1 MKLTVEGI
9 ENEKGKYEQYKEVIK
24 KQKERLMKEYTELT
38 SKKYEYNNE
47 SNVYKKKKKK
57 AKISQQINN
66 LINQLKNIK
75 LTVFD
80 LELQE
85 KFIKHEI
92 TLSSYIENVN
102 KNEVNKK
109 KLKTKTDIDYEKNEM
124 IKSKN
129 AIKYYISIGEK
140 DNEKLWRD
148 IFKNAKKNYEKLT
161 DEKNNNYISLES
173 K

>member
-1 MKLTVEGI
+1 
-9 ENEKGKYEQYKEVIK
+9 
-24 KQKERLMKEYTELT
+24 MKEYTELT
-38 SKKYEYNNE
+38 SKKFDCNNE
-47 SNVYKKKKKK
+47 SNVYKLKFEK

>member
-1 MKLTVEGI
+1 M
-9 ENEKGKYEQYKEVIK
+9 
-24 KQKERLMKEYTELT
+24 
-38 SKKYEYNNE
+38 
-47 SNVYKKKKKK
+47 
-57 AKISQQINN
+57 
-66 LINQLKNIK
+66 
-75 LTVFD
+75 TVFD

-102 KNEVNKK
+102 KNEENKK